1 MTFKELYIRCK
12 NAFLYKV
19 GMRFPYS
26 KIRIR
31 SIRKMGYQ
39 IGKNVYLPSDLII
52 AHNYVYKKGNLS
64 IGDRVSIAPGVII
77 ILSSH
82 SNFSSTS
89 KNVSHNGDYVII
101 KNDAWIGAG
110 STILNGVTIGEG
122 AIVGCGS
129 VVIRDV
135 PAHTVVAGN
144 PAKVIKTLT
153 TDEHTD

>member
-39 IGKNVYLPSDLII
+39 IGENVYLPSDLII
-52 AHNYVYKKGNLS
+52 AHNYVYNRGNLS

>member
-26 KIRIR
+26 KIRIK
-31 SIRKMGYQ
+31 SIRRMGYQ

-52 AHNYVYKKGNLS
+52 AHNYVYNRGNLS

-89 KNVSHNGDYVII
+89 KSVSHNGDYVII

-122 AIVGCGS
+122 AIIGCGS

-144 PAKVIKTLT
+144 PAKVIKILT